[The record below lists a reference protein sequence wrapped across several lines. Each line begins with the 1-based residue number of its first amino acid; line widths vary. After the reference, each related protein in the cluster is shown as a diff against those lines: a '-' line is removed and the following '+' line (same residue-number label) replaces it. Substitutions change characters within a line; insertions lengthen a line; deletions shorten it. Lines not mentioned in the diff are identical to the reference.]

1 MLVYV
6 CEETVDSLLFLCHAA
21 NKLASLLRGEGRM
34 GFRDI
39 HPYWER
45 VDTWELI
52 EVFRNYS
59 GKVCLRYG
67 LQRGTQVE
75 GSAGVKSVKQPQL
88 ASRQI

>member
-39 HPYWER
+39 HPYWE
-45 VDTWELI
+45 I
-52 EVFRNYS
+52 KVFLEMEHFWS
-59 GKVCLRYG
+59 
-67 LQRGTQVE
+67 
-75 GSAGVKSVKQPQL
+75 
-88 ASRQI
+88 